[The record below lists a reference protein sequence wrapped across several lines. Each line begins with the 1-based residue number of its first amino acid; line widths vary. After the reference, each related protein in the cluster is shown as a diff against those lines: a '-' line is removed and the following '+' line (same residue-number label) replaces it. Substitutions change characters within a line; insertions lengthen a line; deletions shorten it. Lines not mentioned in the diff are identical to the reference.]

1 MHRLDELGI
10 DHDRSRVLYH
20 SFDGDMGLS
29 QLFRTATLPLG
40 KTFALRRTP
49 KDIDSATRARDDE
62 RLIVFGYHG
71 AYEDIKEV
79 AERLDGGAIRRV
91 ADAAGLGFDL
101 IGHYVAYDTSAGILY
116 LEPEVY
122 IVSEAERQDPSLLR
136 LALMR
141 PPYQLLFEKGP
152 TAVSHTRLLTL
163 SLRKDACVQSNYSN
177 PALLV
182 QMRDEYRTDMAR
194 ARNGKSR
201 GA

>member
-1 MHRLDELGI
+1 
-10 DHDRSRVLYH
+10 
-20 SFDGDMGLS
+20 MGLA
-29 QLFRTATLPLG
+29 QLFRAATLPLG

-49 KDIDSATRARDDE
+49 KDIDSATRTRDAE
-62 RLIVFGYHG
+62 RLIIYGYHG

-79 AERLDGGAIRRV
+79 AERLDRGAMRRV

-101 IGHYVAYDTSAGILY
+101 IGHYVVYDTSAGILY

-122 IVSEAERQDPSLLR
+122 FVSEAERQDPSLLR
-136 LALMR
+136 VALMR

-163 SLRKDACVQSNYSN
+163 SLRNDACVQSNYSN
-177 PALLV
+177 PALLR
-182 QMRDEYRTDMAR
+182 QMRDECKLDIVR
-194 ARNGKSR
+194 ASNGKSR

>member
-1 MHRLDELGI
+1 
-10 DHDRSRVLYH
+10 
-20 SFDGDMGLS
+20 MGLS
-29 QLFRTATLPLG
+29 RLFRTATLPLG

-49 KDIDSATRARDDE
+49 KDIDSATTARHAE

-91 ADAAGLGFDL
+91 ADAAGLGIDL

-136 LALMR
+136 RALMR

-163 SLRKDACVQSNYSN
+163 SLRDPACVQSNYSN